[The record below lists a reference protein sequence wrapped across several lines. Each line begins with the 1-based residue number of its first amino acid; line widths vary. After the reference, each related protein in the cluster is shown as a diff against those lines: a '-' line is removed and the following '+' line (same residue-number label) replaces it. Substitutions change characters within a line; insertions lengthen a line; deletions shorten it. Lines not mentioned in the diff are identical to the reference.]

1 MVSIKSLLLS
11 GLLATSSLAA
21 PVEQKN
27 NEPRLFGG
35 HDKRGLAFN
44 DESIFTGFLGK
55 LAFGWSYNWAATGPS
70 SGPEFVPMLWGTKM
84 FGEWPGAIEQSLA
97 SGAKNILGF
106 NEPDL
111 AAQANMSPQE
121 AADAWKIHMNP
132 YAGRAKL
139 GSPGVTSDQSGG
151 EKGLGWLRSF
161 FDACGGQCTVDFLA
175 IHWYGPASNVE
186 NFKNHVREAVELARS
201 QGIND
206 VWVTE
211 FRGEG
216 EGELKF
222 VAEVLPWL
230 DNEPGVAR
238 YAYFMVDEI
247 ANTEVG
253 QAYSES
259 G

>member
-1 MVSIKSLLLS
+1 MVSMKSLLLS
-11 GLLATSSLAA
+11 SLLATSSLTA
-21 PVEQKN
+21 PVDKQ

-44 DESIFTGFLGK
+44 DESIFTSFLGK
-55 LAFGWSYNWAATGPS
+55 LAFGWSYNWAATGPG
-70 SGPEFVPMLWGTKM
+70 SGPEFVPMLWGTKVL
-84 FGEWPGAIEQSLA
+84 GEWPGAIEQSLSA
-97 SGAKNILGF
+97 GAKNILGF
-106 NEPDL
+106 NEPDHPG
-111 AAQANMSPQE
+111 QANMSPQE
-121 AADAWKIHMNP
+121 AADMWKEHMNP

-139 GSPGVTSDQSGG
+139 GSPAVTSDQAGG
-151 EKGLGWLRSF
+151 QKGLGWLRSF

-186 NFKNHVREAVELARS
+186 GFKNHVREAVKFARG
-201 QGIND
+201 QGISD

-238 YAYFMVDEI
+238 YAYFYVDNI
-247 ANTEVG
+247 ANTPIG
-253 QAYSES
+253 HAYSGS
-259 G
+259 S